1 MTEASSPI
9 RGQTGERTGSSAPP
23 LDHHNCAMHNGM
35 AVSQLIDST
44 VGLATTESVGGGDGS
59 DVIVDDVTEITGDGD
74 LRASTPTSLAV
85 VSEGLW
91 PAHGTTLTDGHRCAA
106 VIVVADRAGGQHR
119 VCATESSTPV
129 FVTDGSIS
137 VSAVSTSALR
147 TLLRAV
153 LDQMR
158 FDDGT
163 DLGTV
168 TLETLITG
176 DATRRAAAS
185 ERAFALGWDLHRSR
199 AVLLAS
205 IDPPVDHTAAESVLA
220 TIAAAARAT
229 LGPDAIVWT
238 RATMIAALLAPSDA
252 SAPTRRLLADAL
264 RTELDTRVQSVTLSI
279 GVGRCVTDPSD
290 LASSF
295 VDARRAVD
303 VGRWA
308 KGRHVTELYDE
319 LGLERL
325 LASAAQDDLHEFVM
339 HAIGPLIEHD
349 RRHHAALVDTLSTW
363 LTHRNVAAASR
374 EMFVHYNTFKNR
386 LDRIEQILGPVL
398 NDASRLLECEVA
410 IYVARHYDGAWT

>member
-1 MTEASSPI
+1 M
-9 RGQTGERTGSSAPP
+9 QTGMTISQLIRSTSGLETTESLSRGDGPDALVDDVVEVRGDEDVPSSAPTS
-23 LDHHNCAMHNGM
+23 
-35 AVSQLIDST
+35 VT
-44 VGLATTESVGGGDGS
+44 VVPEA
-59 DVIVDDVTEITGDGD
+59 
-74 LRASTPTSLAV
+74 
-85 VSEGLW
+85 LW
-91 PAHGTTLTDGHRCAA
+91 PTLAPILTDGSHGAA
-106 VIVVADRAGGQHR
+106 TIVVADRSDVRQRTSPTDTAI
-119 VCATESSTPV
+119 PV
-129 FVTDGSIS
+129 FVTDGSLS
-137 VSAVSTSALR
+137 ASAVSAAVLR

-153 LDQMR
+153 VDQVR
-158 FDDGT
+158 FDDVA

-176 DATRRAAAS
+176 EPARRVAATERAA
-185 ERAFALGWDLHRSR
+185 ALGWDLHRSR

-205 IDPPVDHTAAESVLA
+205 IDPPVDHASAESVLA

-238 RATMIAALLAPSDA
+238 RASMIAALLAPTDPSA
-252 SAPTRRLLADAL
+252 STRRLLADAL
-264 RTELDTRVQSVTLSI
+264 RAELDTRVRSVTLSI
-279 GVGRCVTDPSD
+279 GVGRCVTDPCD
-290 LASSF
+290 LAGSF
-295 VDARRAVD
+295 VDASRAVD

-349 RRHHAALVDTLSTW
+349 RQHHSSLLDTLSMW

-386 LDRIEQILGPVL
+386 LDRIEQILGPLL
-398 NDASRLLECEVA
+398 NDAARLLECEVA
-410 IYVARHYDGAWT
+410 IHVARHYDGSWT